1 MENKKS
7 KNIAFWIVTGLLC
20 FGMIA
25 GGTAQLFRA
34 KPNVDGMI
42 SLGYPLYMLAILGT
56 WKLLAVAVILLPK
69 YQLMKEWAYA
79 GLFFLLSGGVISH
92 LASGEG
98 LLKALPIFVF
108 MCLTV
113 ASWYLRPADRRL
125 IQLTSQK

>member
-1 MENKKS
+1 MENQKS
-7 KNIAFWIVTGLLC
+7 RKTTFWIVTGLLS

-25 GGTAQLFRA
+25 GGIAQLIRA

-42 SLGYPLYMLAILGT
+42 SLGYPLYVLTILGI
-56 WKLLAVAVILLPK
+56 WKLLAVFTILIPK
-69 YQLMKEWAYA
+69 YPLVKEWAYA

-98 LLKALPIFVF
+98 ILKALPVFVF

-113 ASWYLRPADRRL
+113 ASWYLRPADRKL
-125 IQLTSQK
+125 QNV